1 MPTTSITKI
10 KTKQNNLFLRV
21 ARGHF
26 ATNSSHSNYYIDVA
40 AQKSRL
46 SEAKAIA
53 HELCKN
59 HRYSNRIVDTVLCLD
74 GTEVTGACLADELTK
89 ADFVSIN
96 AHKSIYV
103 VSPEITNSS
112 QILFRDN
119 IIPMIEGKSVMLL
132 AVSYSSGRSVEAA
145 IGAVRYYG
153 GNPVGVSAIF
163 STQEKS
169 KDSLPIYSCFNPDFL
184 GDYEHYNPQECPMC
198 KAGQKL
204 DALINGFGYSLLK

>member
-1 MPTTSITKI
+1 MSNFKTFKYETKR
-10 KTKQNNLFLRV
+10 NNLFLRV
-21 ARGHF
+21 CKGHF
-26 ATNSSHSNYYIDVA
+26 ATNDRHSNYYIDVV
-40 AQKSRL
+40 AQKARL
-46 SEAKAIA
+46 SEAKAVA
-53 HELCKN
+53 EELSAYYY
-59 HRYSNRIVDTVLCLD
+59 HSTIVDTVLCLD
-74 GTEVTGACLADELTK
+74 GTEVIGACLANELTE

-119 IIPMIEGKSVMLL
+119 IVPMIQGKSVMLL

-163 STQEKS
+163 STAEKS
-169 KDSLPIYSCFNPDFL
+169 KEGLPIYSCFNPDFL
-184 GDYEHYNPQECPMC
+184 GDYKHFNPQECPMC
-198 KAGQKL
+198 KEGKKL
-204 DALINGFGYSLLK
+204 DALINGFGYSLLN